1 LSPDLGVPAAPDPR
15 KLNPLIAVWPAG
27 KQIVR
32 CHSSVYGATEFN
44 RRISTPGRFR
54 PIRAGKRAVGTLYGA
69 SEPAGAVSETVF
81 HDIPVEAAVKRV
93 RMTRFDTV
101 VLSTLAPKR
110 ELRFISLHGIG
121 FHRVGANRTVL
132 IDSEASEY
140 SALSAWGQALHD
152 AAAEADGIQWR
163 SRQFDDAYACLLF
176 GDRVRRKD
184 LDVVAPSLPLVV
196 GRGLELVEQLAEQAG
211 ITLVA

>member
-1 LSPDLGVPAAPDPR
+1 LSPDVGVPAPPDPH
-15 KLNPLIAVWPAG
+15 KLNLLIAMWPSG
-27 KQIVR
+27 KEIVR
-32 CHSSVYGATEFN
+32 FHSSKHGASEFN
-44 RRISTPGRFR
+44 RLISTPGRFR
-54 PIRAGKRAVGTLYGA
+54 PIRVGKRAVGTLYGA
-69 SEPAGAVSETVF
+69 SEPAGAISETVF
-81 HDIPVEAAVKRV
+81 HDVPVESSVKRV

-110 ELRFISLHGIG
+110 ELRLISLHGNG
-121 FHRVGANRTVL
+121 FHRVGASRAVL

-140 SALSAWGQALHD
+140 SMLAAWGQAFHD
-152 AAAEADGIQWR
+152 AAATADGIQWR

-184 LDVVAPSLPLVV
+184 LDVVGPSLPLVL
-196 GRGLELVEQLAEQAG
+196 GRGFELVEELAEQAG